1 MDGFS
6 IRSGAE
12 SAPGRRF
19 PRGALALLCL
29 LLASSLGCDALVG
42 RLVERAVERQLSAG
56 HTEWLDDG
64 ALHVVLCGTGSPLPD
79 PTSAASCTAVVA
91 DGRVWL
97 VDVGPGSQEVAQLIG
112 VPRSALGGVLLTH
125 FHSDHI
131 GELGEWAMQSW
142 VAGRTEAFRVFG
154 PPGVER
160 VAAGFQQAYGL
171 DDGYRIAHH
180 GLENMPRSATEWI
193 VQEVPASQG
202 EAAVVHREGGLTI
215 KAFSVDHA
223 PVEPAV
229 GYRFEYG
236 DRSVVSS
243 GDTDVSP
250 SLQAHASG
258 ADLLVHEVLLK
269 DLAGQLSEGF
279 GRAGEAR
286 LQRLSA
292 DVIDYHTSPAE
303 ALQAAQAAGV
313 DMMVMTHLVPPLPG
327 LLRSWF
333 FTRGLE
339 GGDVDVVVGEDG
351 MHFRLP
357 ADSQTIEQENLG
369 S

>member
-1 MDGFS
+1 M
-6 IRSGAE
+6 
-12 SAPGRRF
+12 
-19 PRGALALLCL
+19 
-29 LLASSLGCDALVG
+29 
-42 RLVERAVERQLSAG
+42 
-56 HTEWLDDG
+56 
-64 ALHVVLCGTGSPLPD
+64 
-79 PTSAASCTAVVA
+79 
-91 DGRVWL
+91 
-97 VDVGPGSQEVAQLIG
+97 
-112 VPRSALGGVLLTH
+112 
-125 FHSDHI
+125 
-131 GELGEWAMQSW
+131 
-142 VAGRTEAFRVFG
+142 
-154 PPGVER
+154 
-160 VAAGFQQAYGL
+160 
-171 DDGYRIAHH
+171 
-180 GLENMPRSATEWI
+180 
-193 VQEVPASQG
+193 
-202 EAAVVHREGGLTI
+202 
-215 KAFSVDHA
+215 
-223 PVEPAV
+223 EPAV

-236 DRSVVSS
+236 DRSVVIS

>member
-6 IRSGAE
+6 TRFGAGT
-12 SAPGRRF
+12 APGRRF
-19 PRGALALLCL
+19 HESAPVLLCL
-29 LLASSLGCDALVG
+29 LLAGSLGCDAVVG
-42 RLVERAVERQLSAG
+42 RIIETAVERQLSAG
-56 HTEWLDDG
+56 HAEWLDDG

-79 PTSAASCTAVVA
+79 PTSAAACTAVVA
-91 DGRVWL
+91 GGRVWV

-112 VPRSALGGVLLTH
+112 VPRAALGGVLLTH

-142 VAGRTEAFRVFG
+142 VAGRTDAFHVFG
-154 PPGVER
+154 PPGVAR

-180 GLENMPRSATEWI
+180 GVENMPRSATEW
-193 VQEVPASQG
+193 VVHEFPVPQG
-202 EAAVVHREGGLTI
+202 EAAVVHREAGLAI
-215 KAFSVDHA
+215 KAFAVDHA
-223 PVEPAV
+223 PVVPAV

-236 DRSVVSS
+236 GRSVVIS

-250 SLQAHASG
+250 SLPAHARG
-258 ADLLVHEVLLK
+258 ADILVHEVLLK
-269 DLAGQLSEGF
+269 EFAAQVSEGF
-279 GRAGEAR
+279 GRAGELR

-303 ALQAAQAAGV
+303 ALRAAQDAGV
-313 DMMVMTHLVPPLPG
+313 GMLVMTHIVPPIPG
-327 LLRSWF
+327 RLRSWF

-339 GGDVDVVVGEDG
+339 GGDVDVVLGEDG

-357 ADSQTIEQENLG
+357 PDSETIEQETLDI
-369 S
+369 

>member
-1 MDGFS
+1 MD
-6 IRSGAE
+6 RSGPGIAR
-12 SAPGRRF
+12 GRRL
-19 PRGALALLCL
+19 PTVARVVVCL
-29 LLASSLGCDALVG
+29 LLASSLGCDAVVG
-42 RLVERAVERQLSAG
+42 RMVEAAVERQLSTG

-64 ALHVVLCGTGSPLPD
+64 ALHVVLCGTGPPLPD

-91 DGRVWL
+91 GGRVWV

-112 VPRSALGGVLLTH
+112 VPRAALGGVLLTH

-142 VAGRTEAFRVFG
+142 VAGREDAFHVFG
-154 PPGVER
+154 PPGVAQ

-180 GLENMPRSATEWI
+180 GVENMPRSATEWT
-193 VQEVPASQG
+193 VHEFPVDEG
-202 EAAVVHREGGLTI
+202 EATVIHRVGGLTI
-215 KAFSVDHA
+215 EAFPVDHA

-229 GYRFEYG
+229 GYRFQYG
-236 DRSVVSS
+236 GRSVVIS

-250 SLQAHASG
+250 SLEENARG

-269 DLAGQLSEGF
+269 DMVGQVSEAF
-279 GRAGEAR
+279 GRAGEPR

-292 DVIDYHTSPAE
+292 DVLDYHTSPAE
-303 ALQAAQAAGV
+303 ALATARSAGV
-313 DMMVMTHLVPPLPG
+313 DMLVMTHLVPPLPG
-327 LLRSWF
+327 RIRSWF

-339 GGDVDVVVGEDG
+339 GGDVEVVMGEDG

-357 ADSQTIEQENLG
+357 ADSDAIEQETLG
-369 S
+369 D

>member
-1 MDGFS
+1 MNRLS
-6 IRSGAE
+6 NRSGAGT
-12 SAPGRRF
+12 APGRGF
-19 PRGALALLCL
+19 PKGAHALLCL
-29 LLASSLGCDALVG
+29 LLANSLGCDALVG
-42 RLVERAVERQLSAG
+42 RMIEAAVERQRSAG

-79 PTSAASCTAVVA
+79 PTSATACTAVVA
-91 DGRVWL
+91 GGRAWV

-112 VPRSALGGVLLTH
+112 VPRAALGGVLLTH

-142 VAGRTEAFRVFG
+142 VAGRQEAFRVFG
-154 PPGVER
+154 PPGVRR
-160 VAAGFQQAYGL
+160 VATGFQQAYDL
-171 DDGYRIAHH
+171 DDEYRIAHH
-180 GLENMPRSATEWI
+180 GLENMPRSATEWT
-193 VQEVPASQG
+193 VHEVPVSQG
-202 EAAVVHREGGLTI
+202 EAAVIHREGELTI
-215 KAFSVDHA
+215 KAFAVDHA
-223 PVEPAV
+223 PVAPAV
-229 GYRFEYG
+229 GYRFEYAG
-236 DRSVVSS
+236 RSVVIS

-250 SLQAHASG
+250 SLQAHARG

-269 DLAGQLSEGF
+269 DVIVQLSERF
-279 GRAGEAR
+279 GRVGEPR

-292 DVIDYHTSPAE
+292 DILEYHTSPAE
-303 ALQAAQAAGV
+303 ALQAAQDAGV

-327 LLRSWF
+327 RLRSWF

-339 GGDVDVVVGEDG
+339 GGDVDVVLGEDG

-357 ADSQTIEQENLG
+357 AGSETIEQETLG

>member
-1 MDGFS
+1 M
-6 IRSGAE
+6 
-12 SAPGRRF
+12 
-19 PRGALALLCL
+19 
-29 LLASSLGCDALVG
+29 
-42 RLVERAVERQLSAG
+42 VETAVERQLSAG
-56 HTEWLDDG
+56 HTEWLDDR

-79 PTSAASCTAVVA
+79 PTSAAACTAVVA
-91 DGRVWL
+91 GGRVWV

-112 VPRSALGGVLLTH
+112 VPRAALGGVLLTH

-142 VAGRTEAFRVFG
+142 VAGRKEAFHVFG
-154 PPGVER
+154 PPGVAQ

-180 GLENMPRSATEWI
+180 GVENMPRSATEWT
-193 VQEVPASQG
+193 VHEFPVGQG
-202 EAAVVHREGGLTI
+202 EAVVIHQEAGLTI
-215 KAFSVDHA
+215 KAFAVDHA
-223 PVEPAV
+223 PVAPAV

-236 DRSVVSS
+236 GRSVVIS

-250 SLQAHASG
+250 SLQAHARG

-269 DLAGQLSEGF
+269 DLAEQMSEAF
-279 GRAGEAR
+279 GRAGESR
-286 LQRLSA
+286 MQRLSA
-292 DVIDYHTSPAE
+292 DVVDYHTSPAE
-303 ALQAAQAAGV
+303 ALQAAQDAGV
-313 DMMVMTHLVPPLPG
+313 GMMVMTHIVPPLPG
-327 LLRSWF
+327 WLRSWF

-339 GGDVDVVVGEDG
+339 GGDVDVVLGEDG

-357 ADSQTIEQENLG
+357 ADSETVQQDRLG